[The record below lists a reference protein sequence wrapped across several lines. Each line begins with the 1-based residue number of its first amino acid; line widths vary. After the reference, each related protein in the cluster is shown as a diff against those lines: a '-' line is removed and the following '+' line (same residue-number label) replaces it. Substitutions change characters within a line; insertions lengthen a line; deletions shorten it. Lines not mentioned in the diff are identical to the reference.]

1 MPAASNVDFSFI
13 NTDKL
18 ALGTPPIISYR
29 LNVVAPTEL
38 RFANSAALQ
47 PINARE
53 ALICS
58 AEIIYYPFM
67 EYIIPFKALKFPF
80 MENNMIDDILAKF
93 DGAFAKNT
101 IRAYRSD
108 FIQYQIWCSH
118 NNIDSIPATSEAM
131 AQYVDYLATIKKSAT
146 IRRRIN
152 SLGTVLKLSK
162 NHDPTKQPEVALALK
177 RMHRKIGR
185 AQEQATP
192 LTKSLL
198 NQLLNN
204 CDNSIMGIRNQVLLR
219 LGYETMRRRS
229 ELCNFKYADVDQTPN
244 GKPIMRL
251 NFSKTDQYGAGKIL
265 PISEELIALL
275 EKWEEIV
282 GEEGYILRSINRHG
296 QIGKNLNPASI
307 STILK
312 ALQIG
317 LGDGTKVKSLSGHSF
332 RVGAALD
339 LLEQGEPLER
349 IMLRGG
355 WQSDSTALTYL
366 RNWCH

>member
-1 MPAASNVDFSFI
+1 MSFVNFSE
-13 NTDKL
+13 K
-18 ALGTPPIISYR
+18 
-29 LNVVAPTEL
+29 
-38 RFANSAALQ
+38 
-47 PINARE
+47 
-53 ALICS
+53 
-58 AEIIYYPFM
+58 
-67 EYIIPFKALKFPF
+67 
-80 MENNMIDDILAKF
+80 NNMIDDIFAKF

-108 FIQYQIWCSH
+108 FAQYQNWCLQ
-118 NNIDSIPATSEAM
+118 NKLDAIPASADTTAM
-131 AQYVDYLATIKKSAT
+131 YVDYLSENNKSAT

-162 NHDPTKQPEVALALK
+162 NHDPTKQPEVILALK

-204 CDNSIMGIRNQVLLR
+204 CYNSTMGIRNQVLLR

-229 ELCNFKYADVDQTPN
+229 ELCAFKFEDIDYAPN
-244 GKPIMRL
+244 GKPIIRL
-251 NFSKTDQYGAGKIL
+251 NFSKTDQYGAGKVL
-265 PISEELIALL
+265 PISEELLCILG
-275 EKWEEIV
+275 KWHGIV
-282 GEEGYILRSINRHG
+282 GCKGYILRSINKHG
-296 QIGKNLNPASI
+296 HIGDSLNPASV

-312 ALQIG
+312 TLQEG
-317 LGDGTKVKSLSGHSF
+317 LKTASNQQPLSGHSF

-339 LLEQGEPLER
+339 LLEQGEPLEK

-355 WQSDSTALTYL
+355 WQSDSTAMKYL
-366 RNWCH
+366 RNWVF

>member
-1 MPAASNVDFSFI
+1 MI
-13 NTDKL
+13 N
-18 ALGTPPIISYR
+18 
-29 LNVVAPTEL
+29 
-38 RFANSAALQ
+38 
-47 PINARE
+47 
-53 ALICS
+53 
-58 AEIIYYPFM
+58 
-67 EYIIPFKALKFPF
+67 
-80 MENNMIDDILAKF
+80 DIFAKF

-108 FIQYQIWCSH
+108 FAQYQNWCLQNSL
-118 NNIDSIPATSEAM
+118 DPIPATADIM
-131 AQYVDYLATIKKSAT
+131 ANYVDYLSQNNKSAT

-162 NHDPTKQPEVALALK
+162 NHDPSKDPEVILALK

-229 ELCNFKYADVDQTPN
+229 ELCAFKFEDIDCAPN
-244 GKPIMRL
+244 GKPIIRL
-251 NFSKTDQYGAGKIL
+251 NFSKTDQYGTGKVL
-265 PISEELIALL
+265 PISEELLSLLNQWKGIAG
-275 EKWEEIV
+275 KQ
-282 GEEGYILRSINRHG
+282 GYVVRSINKHG
-296 QIGKNLNPASI
+296 HIGDSLNPASI

-312 ALQIG
+312 TLQEG
-317 LGDGTKVKSLSGHSF
+317 LKSGTNQQSLSGHSF

-339 LLEQGEPLER
+339 LLEQGEPLEK

-355 WQSDSTALTYL
+355 WQSDSTAVKYL
-366 RNWCH
+366 RNWVI

>member
-1 MPAASNVDFSFI
+1 
-13 NTDKL
+13 
-18 ALGTPPIISYR
+18 
-29 LNVVAPTEL
+29 VVLFTLE
-38 RFANSAALQ
+38 
-47 PINARE
+47 
-53 ALICS
+53 
-58 AEIIYYPFM
+58 
-67 EYIIPFKALKFPF
+67 K
-80 MENNMIDDILAKF
+80 NNMIEDIFDKF

-108 FIQYQIWCSH
+108 FVQYQNWCLQ
-118 NNIDSIPATSEAM
+118 NKLDAIPASADTTAM
-131 AQYVDYLATIKKSAT
+131 YVDYLSENNKSAT

-162 NHDPTKQPEVALALK
+162 NHDPTKQPEVILALK

-204 CDNSIMGIRNQVLLR
+204 CYNSTMGIRNQVLLR

-229 ELCNFKYADVDQTPN
+229 ELCAFKFEDIDYAPN
-244 GKPIMRL
+244 GKPIIRL
-251 NFSKTDQYGAGKIL
+251 NFSKTDQYGAGKVL
-265 PISEELIALL
+265 PISEELLCILG
-275 EKWEEIV
+275 KWQGIV
-282 GEEGYILRSINRHG
+282 GCKGYILRSINKHG
-296 QIGKNLNPASI
+296 HIGDSLNPASV

-312 ALQIG
+312 TLQEG
-317 LGDGTKVKSLSGHSF
+317 LKTGSNQQPLSGHSF

-339 LLEQGEPLER
+339 LLEQGEPIEK

-355 WQSDSTALTYL
+355 WQSDSTAMKYL
-366 RNWCH
+366 RNWVF